1 MTSREVKFPYDKVV
15 EYLSFL
21 ASSARN
27 SIEEPHI
34 YGSFRLIDA
43 ISRFI
48 ELLRSMPGY
57 EKYERLEELREYI
70 EKEKYKVMGDTR
82 EYLEFLDKVVAIL
95 VEEAMRFQ

>member
-1 MTSREVKFPYDKVV
+1 MSSEKVGLPYDKII
-15 EYLSFL
+15 EYISFL

-48 ELLRSMPGY
+48 QLLKEMPGY
-57 EKYERLEELREYI
+57 EKYEKLEELREYI
-70 EKEKYKVMGDTR
+70 EKEKYQVVKDVK
-82 EYLEFLDKVVAIL
+82 EYIEFLDNVVNML
-95 VEEAMRFQ
+95 VEEAVKT